1 MSSSIN
7 QEERKVEFQ
16 ITNQEGEENIEI
28 YDLNKIFK
36 FSYNFDILKNIIEA
50 LMKNQQKIQNELKEK
65 HSKILDLETQLIDLK
80 LNSSRREK
88 KQNKSEIKSDNQP
101 VSVQALDSNLKLFS
115 SIKEKEDI
123 NSPPNDKKLEI
134 SGNDVNINQLIVS
147 YYE

>member
-65 HSKILDLETQLIDLK
+65 HSK
-80 LNSSRREK
+80 
-88 KQNKSEIKSDNQP
+88 
-101 VSVQALDSNLKLFS
+101 
-115 SIKEKEDI
+115 
-123 NSPPNDKKLEI
+123 
-134 SGNDVNINQLIVS
+134 
-147 YYE
+147 Y

>member
-101 VSVQALDSNLKLFS
+101 VPTQALDSNLKLFS
-115 SIKEKEDI
+115 AIKEKEDI

-134 SGNDVNINQLIVS
+134 SGNDDNINQLIVS

>member
-88 KQNKSEIKSDNQP
+88 KQKKSEIKSDNQP
-101 VSVQALDSNLKLFS
+101 VPVQALDSNLKLFS
-115 SIKEKEDI
+115 AIKEKEDI

>member
-115 SIKEKEDI
+115 AIKEKEDI

-134 SGNDVNINQLIVS
+134 SGNDDNINQLIVS